1 MTMTADAIK
10 QIANQALAAAGHDLP
25 KVQSIGHVVALPEG
39 MSIHNIEQYLPQRA
53 SFRGTLNTHL
63 PTEFASYV
71 RAHGGTVFID
81 GEEMR
86 AAAIFDLGTTEQ
98 PGHCRHQ
105 AKLGLRKTS
114 AYAALLELTSIRSH
128 AMSQRDLSDWLEDWH
143 DNLRVLSKTG
153 ETMHIM
159 EAVKA
164 VRTVTIESVSKLS
177 STVHET
183 GGSLS
188 AFEEVEAKSEVGL
201 PHGFEFICVPYEGL
215 PVRTFAVRLNVLTSG
230 PVPTFKPR
238 AVQLE
243 AQQEA
248 IAEDFKQLVSSTIG
262 ESAKVI
268 VGVFDHR

>member
-1 MTMTADAIK
+1 MSI
-10 QIANQALAAAGHDLP
+10 
-25 KVQSIGHVVALPEG
+25 QSI
-39 MSIHNIEQYLPQRA
+39 EQFLPQRS
-53 SFRGTLNTHL
+53 SFRGTLHTHL
-63 PTEFASYV
+63 PAEFAGYV
-71 RAHGGTVFID
+71 ATHGGTVFID

-114 AYAALLELTSIRSH
+114 AYAALLELTGIRSS
-128 AMSQRDLSDWLEDWH
+128 AMSQRDLSDWLEDWR

-177 STVHET
+177 SSVHET